1 MFGKVLGRLLVGV
14 LIGSMLGVLAV
25 AYAVW
30 TVARDTDN
38 RHADTIVVLGAAQYN
53 GVPSKIF
60 QWRLQHAL
68 NLWRDG
74 YADTIVTVGGN
85 RAGDEFTEASAG
97 KKWLVEQGGVPSDQV
112 VAVEKGSNTLS
123 SAQALR
129 PVFTEHGWSDAL
141 VVTDPPHT
149 LRAKAMIAAQGITV
163 YGSPTRAGPAVQ
175 SRSTQF
181 GYIARET
188 AALLYYGFIGGS
200 PESGLS
206 IA

>member
-1 MFGKVLGRLLVGV
+1 MIGKVFVRLLAGL
-14 LIGSMLGVLAV
+14 LIGSVLGVLAV
-25 AYAVW
+25 AYSVW
-30 TVARDTDN
+30 SVARDTDN

-68 NLWRDG
+68 DLWREG

-97 KKWLVEQGGVPSDQV
+97 KRWLVEKGGVPSDRV
-112 VAVEKGSNTLS
+112 VAVEKGSNTLT
-123 SAQALR
+123 SAKALG
-129 PVFTEHGWSDAL
+129 PVFAEHSWRDAL

-149 LRAKAMIAAQGITV
+149 LRAKAMLAAQGITV

-175 SRSTQF
+175 SRMTQF
-181 GYIARET
+181 EYIVRET
-188 AALLYYGFIGGS
+188 GALLYYGFIGGS